1 MGLELLKRLDLLVL
15 ALALP
20 IFLGAGL
27 PFAGWL
33 TAAVAWG
40 LQTVVKEVTERRAL
54 AIARDYLGKK
64 RDSKAAI
71 ADMRKVAGLTAGSM
85 IARGWLCAIA
95 IFGGWLLAGRDD
107 DVGLTAAILT
117 VICFSTYFSTNLALR
132 PFRTEEL
139 PS

>member
-27 PFAGWL
+27 PFLGWL
-33 TAAVAWG
+33 TAAVAWVV
-40 LQTVVKEVTERRAL
+40 QTVIKEASEKRAL
-54 AIARDYLGKK
+54 AIARDYTGKK

-95 IFGGWLLAGRDD
+95 IFGGYLIAGQEDQ
-107 DVGLTAAILT
+107 VGLTAAVL
-117 VICFSTYFSTNLALR
+117 VLICFSTYFSTTMVLR